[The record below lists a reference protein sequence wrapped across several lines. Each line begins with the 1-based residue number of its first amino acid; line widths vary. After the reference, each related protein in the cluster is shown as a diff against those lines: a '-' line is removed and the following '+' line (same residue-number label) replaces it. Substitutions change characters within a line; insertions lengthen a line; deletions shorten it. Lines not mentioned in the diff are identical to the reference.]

1 MRRYSSC
8 RETIFLR
15 EKIYW
20 NKIMA
25 DTVVFVYLNKIE
37 DKLFVLV
44 RFLKMFLALE
54 KMIDRAVEV
63 SICTISPTLLF
74 W

>member
-1 MRRYSSC
+1 
-8 RETIFLR
+8 
-15 EKIYW
+15 
-20 NKIMA
+20 MA